1 MFSDTVNKTVG
12 DVSILKYFFHI
23 KIFLRWQSVTAMMM
37 DSSWVASLQGGVDGQ
52 FGGNPCCSLVRSLSA
67 GQSVQA
73 GVSSPVCCPSGGSQ
87 PRAL

>member
-37 DSSWVASLQGGVDGQ
+37 DSSVLLGG
-52 FGGNPCCSLVRSLSA
+52 FTA
-67 GQSVQA
+67 GW
-73 GVSSPVCCPSGGSQ
+73 C
-87 PRAL
+87 